1 MAAHPA
7 AGLAAGRRQQPRSR
21 GPNADALRTAAPSHA
36 ARDEWGAEPPPARP
50 CTRPP
55 RLLPP
60 RLLPPPCPLPSAS
73 FTSTPASARPPTC
86 RPRAS
91 LPPCPPVPI
100 PSHTPMPASCC
111 PARVRGSGVTVTS
124 RCCHHPSVPPSP
136 PCVRHPLLTA
146 GDQLQ
151 GRPVPQCSPTT
162 TLRQRDRSEARLL
175 LSAPPVPPLLTL
187 CHAGPGLWMA
197 DGKKSGH
204 RDDPNL
210 YEPVQATEVSSDSN
224 YPNSCALEVISREAR
239 QQLVLSGY
247 TGSTGIETS
256 ALMYATFHHAMSLS

>member
-1 MAAHPA
+1 M
-7 AGLAAGRRQQPRSR
+7 GR
-21 GPNADALRTAAPSHA
+21 GAA
-36 ARDEWGAEPPPARP
+36 ARAALYAPAPPPAA
-50 CTRPP
+50 PP
-55 RLLPP
+55 PASALPPAVRLLHFDPSLSP
-60 RLLPPPCPLPSAS
+60 ASHLPPPS
-73 FTSTPASARPPTC
+73 FPA
-86 RPRAS
+86 
-91 LPPCPPVPI
+91 PCPPVPI